1 MRSLKKNPGFIKL
14 KKSRSHLQE
23 ELGYQQPLVLVE
35 ANHYV
40 DLLGVLPVLE
50 ISLRS
55 LMTLS
60 QLSFWMIIINDVVTI
75 IFLDNNNEGN
85 EDRDNWC

>member
-1 MRSLKKNPGFIKL
+1 MRSLEKNPGFIKL

-35 ANHYV
+35 ANHDV

-60 QLSFWMIIINDVVTI
+60 LLSFWIIIMIDVVPT
-75 IFLDNNNEGN
+75 IFLDDDNKGN
-85 EDRDNWC
+85 ENRDN

>member
-14 KKSRSHLQE
+14 KKTRSHLQE

-35 ANHYV
+35 VNHDV

-55 LMTLS
+55 LMMLLLS
-60 QLSFWMIIINDVVTI
+60 YFWIVIINDVVTI
-75 IFLDNNNEGN
+75 IFLDNNN
-85 EDRDNWC
+85 D